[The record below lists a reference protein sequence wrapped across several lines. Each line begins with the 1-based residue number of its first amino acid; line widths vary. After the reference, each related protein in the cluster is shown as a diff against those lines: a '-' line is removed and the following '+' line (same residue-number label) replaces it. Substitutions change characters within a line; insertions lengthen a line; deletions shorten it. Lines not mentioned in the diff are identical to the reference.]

1 MLTKTKY
8 VKLIISGILAYF
20 LSAPESFAQFES
32 QNLLMNCANFGD
44 SYINLPNSNI
54 CLKIGGEVRSRFH
67 VSSGPRIEVKDS
79 KYSIE
84 LNDEL
89 TNRIDARGL
98 LTFDTQKLIN
108 DKVVRTRLKLSGD
121 AHGDLT
127 FEEATAQYGNLY
139 FGLTHSLGNLTY
151 GEFALNAN
159 YNLYHAD
166 NITPLFGYSRDFFN
180 LFNFGISLERITSSN
195 PYNTWDMGY
204 RGELF
209 GDWGRIG
216 YASGN
221 QIHHYENAYVDK
233 EHPAYINLTA
243 EEKAVINDVRD
254 LGVIAFYV
262 GIGGE
267 LVAPFSPETKIG
279 ANGFYI
285 NGTLEKLGIPKI
297 KLAQR
302 IPDGENAG
310 RPMDDMGDPISRA
323 DFVNSTPVMM
333 ERFKHTLVIPS
344 EDESEEAYV
353 RELKVTQGFS
363 INGGITHA
371 FSPQF
376 GLHLNSGFYSITDH
390 DLHANGLMIGTS
402 LDYKFLD
409 GLIFSINGEFLKT
422 TVTYVGSNEAIKTE
436 FEYDQEGRIDP
447 AFSITFSVAQSF

>member
-1 MLTKTKY
+1 MLPKTKFT
-8 VKLIISGILAYF
+8 KLIVSGILIYI
-20 LSAPESFAQFES
+20 LWVPGSSAKSES
-32 QNLLMNCANFGD
+32 QNFLLNCSVFGAG
-44 SYINLPNSNI
+44 YINLPNSDI
-54 CLKIGGEVRSRFH
+54 CFKIGGEVRSRIH
-67 VSSGPRIEVKDS
+67 VGSGPRIEVKDS

-98 LTFDTQKLIN
+98 LTFDTQKLV
-108 DKVVRTRLKLSGD
+108 DSKVVQTRLKFSGD
-121 AHGDLT
+121 SNGELT

-139 FGLTHSLGNLTY
+139 FGLTHSFGNLTY
-151 GEFALNAN
+151 GEYALNTN
-159 YNLYHAD
+159 YNLFHAD

-180 LFNFGISLERITSSN
+180 LFNFGISLERITSSD

-279 ANGFYI
+279 VNGFYI

-302 IPDGENAG
+302 ISHGENAG
-310 RPMDDMGDPISRA
+310 RPIDKKENAITRA
-323 DFVNSTPVMM
+323 AYANSTPVMM
-333 ERFKHTLVIPS
+333 ERFKHTLIIPT
-344 EDESEEAYV
+344 EDKSEEAYV

-390 DLHANGLMIGTS
+390 DLHANGLMISTS